1 MLIIDDEE
9 NGGSPDLGAASAA
22 VAAAVDDD
30 DDALD
35 FGKPAAPDRSS
46 SARPVQKTNTA
57 STRITEEVEDD
68 YVPLCFGAVGDSKPE
83 SAALATAAPTDVPK
97 TKQKKRKAS
106 SLSGTAKAGG
116 SKPKPG
122 KMAQRVRSIKKRSGQ
137 REEPDPRS
145 ASDIDAEVQ
154 QLFKTGG
161 LVAVGLDSK
170 QGEDVTDP
178 ATLDKILSW
187 IKAGLILAVAQL
199 KYAAHHRVLHG
210 SSMGH

>member
-30 DDALD
+30 DDAID

-46 SARPVQKTNTA
+46 SARPVQKTNAA

-97 TKQKKRKAS
+97 KKKRKTS
-106 SLSGTAKAGG
+106 SLSETAKAGG

-178 ATLDKILSW
+178 AILDKILSW